1 MTYDLLLK
9 GGHVIDPAAGR
20 DGVADVAFKD
30 GKVAAVA
37 ERISEAEA
45 EDVRSAEG
53 FHVVPGLIDLHTHI
67 YWGGTIYGVEPDKL
81 ARASGMTTAVDAG
94 SAVGAVRATEKRLK
108 LQPTWSVLHD
118 KDGSALLGRVMPGA
132 SVPVVVVLDAQGRVA
147 FRHEGYHPGDDVTVE
162 QVVVALLAEPR

>member
-1 MTYDLLLK
+1 MIAAFIVVAALMSGSPGTVIATSDRKPFPDVSVPDLNGK
-9 GGHVIDPAAGR
+9 PARELPRLQAVVAR
-20 DGVADVAFKD
+20 HPRVHGVAV
-30 GKVAAVA
+30 
-37 ERISEAEA
+37 S
-45 EDVRSAEG
+45 
-53 FHVVPGLIDLHTHI
+53 
-67 YWGGTIYGVEPDKL
+67 
-81 ARASGMTTAVDAG
+81 VDAG

>member
-1 MTYDLLLK
+1 MIAAFIVVAALMSGSPGTVIATADRKPFPDVSVPDLNGK
-9 GGHVIDPAAGR
+9 PARVAGGDVVVLAFWASWCRPCLSELPRLQAVVARHPRVH
-20 DGVADVAFKD
+20 GVAV
-30 GKVAAVA
+30 
-37 ERISEAEA
+37 S
-45 EDVRSAEG
+45 
-53 FHVVPGLIDLHTHI
+53 
-67 YWGGTIYGVEPDKL
+67 
-81 ARASGMTTAVDAG
+81 VDAG

-132 SVPVVVVLDAQGRVA
+132 SVPVVVILDAQGRVA